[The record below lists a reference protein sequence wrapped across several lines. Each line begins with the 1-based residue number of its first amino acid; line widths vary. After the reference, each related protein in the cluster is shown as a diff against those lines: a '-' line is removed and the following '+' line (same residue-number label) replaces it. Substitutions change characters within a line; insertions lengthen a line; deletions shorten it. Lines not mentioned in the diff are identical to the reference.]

1 MRDEDAESRD
11 YRTDGT
17 PTGAGRLRVPQ
28 MRVCH
33 ERVGKR
39 GGQFDGSGGTP
50 RRLSHPH
57 FHCQWHATRPKGTDR
72 KTEGYRPI
80 GGGRSP
86 DEYRGLADWCRETAR
101 RVATE
106 KEQSH
111 LLAMAKI
118 WDLTA
123 ARVETRPQRR
133 SIDHGHNRLAR

>member
-1 MRDEDAESRD
+1 MRDADAENPD

-39 GGQFDGSGGTP
+39 GGPFDGSAPGATP

-57 FHCQWHATRPKGTDR
+57 FHCQWHATRSKGTDQL

-80 GGGRSP
+80 GGG
-86 DEYRGLADWCRETAR
+86 
-101 RVATE
+101 

-111 LLAMAKI
+111 LLAMAEI
-118 WDLTA
+118 WDLIA
-123 ARVETRPQRR
+123 ARVPTRPQR
-133 SIDHGHNRLAR
+133 SVTDHGRNRLAR